1 MAYAQELLL
10 VSARDAETLAS
21 VLGERGRMS
30 ADADAANALADLL
43 MEAQLVPH
51 ERLPQDRV
59 AMNSRVTYVEEPG
72 GARRTIV
79 LVHPA
84 QADAAA
90 GRISVLSPIG
100 RALIG
105 RQPGATIDAGGPLG
119 RKLRIRVLSAE
130 SAAEEAPH
138 AS

>member
-1 MAYAQELLL
+1 MAYPQELLV
-10 VSARDAETLAS
+10 VSSRDAETLAS
-21 VLGERGRMS
+21 VLGERGRKS

-43 MEAQLVPH
+43 MEAHVVPH

-79 LVHPA
+79 LVHPS

-100 RALIG
+100 RALFG
-105 RQPGATIDAGGPLG
+105 RQPGATIDAGAPLG
-119 RKLRIRVLSAE
+119 RKLRIRVLSADGT
-130 SAAEEAPH
+130 AEEATH